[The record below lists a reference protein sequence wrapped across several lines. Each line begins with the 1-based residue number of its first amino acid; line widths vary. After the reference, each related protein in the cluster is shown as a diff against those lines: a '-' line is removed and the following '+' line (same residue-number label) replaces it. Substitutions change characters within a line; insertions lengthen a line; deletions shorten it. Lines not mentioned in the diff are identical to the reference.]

1 MNVDYDG
8 QKLLIKDLEMLER
21 ACQSDTQLL
30 QDDNI
35 PTLLDWD
42 RIQKQIDEATSKTPE
57 KNIDVKG
64 SILPYLRLP
73 LTIHPWKRG
82 CFVHKCLDRC
92 RSVSR
97 TTLEKFGA
105 CFGMIGAV
113 FVALPATVAYTFATN
128 AMFLVGDIF
137 LLTLF
142 LRDGRNWLIVQYSVF
157 GVLAF
162 WGVCNNLPGVLL

>member
-1 MNVDYDG
+1 MS
-8 QKLLIKDLEMLER
+8 
-21 ACQSDTQLL
+21 SDML
-30 QDDNI
+30 QDDNKVI
-35 PTLLDWD
+35 HNSVTGSCYPVKDHSSKYDSKKVIKGLWKKDF
-42 RIQKQIDEATSKTPE
+42 QKTE
-57 KNIDVKG
+57 KNIDEKG
-64 SILPYLRLP
+64 SILPDLRLP
-73 LTIHPWKRG
+73 HIIYPTKRG

>member
-1 MNVDYDG
+1 MSSDISKDEKIIHNPVTGSEYKVRDHSSKYG
-8 QKLLIKDLEMLER
+8 IKKDLKGLW
-21 ACQSDTQLL
+21 
-30 QDDNI
+30 QD
-35 PTLLDWD
+35 
-42 RIQKQIDEATSKTPE
+42 QKKNPL
-57 KNIDVKG
+57 KNIDEKG
-64 SILPYLRLP
+64 SILPDLRLP

-82 CFVHKCLDRC
+82 GFVQKCLDRC

-105 CFGMIGAV
+105 CFGMAGAV

-162 WGVCNNLPGVLL
+162 WGVCNNLPGVLQ

>member
-1 MNVDYDG
+1 MSED
-8 QKLLIKDLEMLER
+8 
-21 ACQSDTQLL
+21 C
-30 QDDNI
+30 I

-42 RIQKQIDEATSKTPE
+42 RIEKEIRELDQNGYQ

-64 SILPYLRLP
+64 SILPDLKCP
-73 LTIHPWKRG
+73 LMIHPLKIRMNLG
-82 CFVHKCLDRC
+82 KCLDRC

>member
-1 MNVDYDG
+1 MPGTDET
-8 QKLLIKDLEMLER
+8 I
-21 ACQSDTQLL
+21 L
-30 QDDNI
+30 QDDKIIHNPVTGSEYKVRDHSSKYGI
-35 PTLLDWD
+35 KKDLKGLWQD
-42 RIQKQIDEATSKTPE
+42 QKKNPL
-57 KNIDVKG
+57 KNIDEKG
-64 SILPYLRLP
+64 SILPDLRLP
-73 LTIHPWKRG
+73 HIIYPTKRG

>member
-1 MNVDYDG
+1 MSSDISKDEKIIHNPVTGSQYKVRDHSSKYLEKKNRKK
-8 QKLLIKDLEMLER
+8 KL
-21 ACQSDTQLL
+21 
-30 QDDNI
+30 
-35 PTLLDWD
+35 W
-42 RIQKQIDEATSKTPE
+42 
-57 KNIDVKG
+57 KNINEKG
-64 SILPYLRLP
+64 SKNDDLKLPHIIYP
-73 LTIHPWKRG
+73 TKRG

>member
-1 MNVDYDG
+1 MT
-8 QKLLIKDLEMLER
+8 MLN
-21 ACQSDTQLL
+21 L
-30 QDDNI
+30 N
-35 PTLLDWD
+35 
-42 RIQKQIDEATSKTPE
+42 EARSKTPI
-57 KNIDVKG
+57 KNINEKG
-64 SILPYLRLP
+64 SILPDLKSSLM
-73 LTIHPWKRG
+73 IHPLKMRMNLG
-82 CFVHKCLDRC
+82 KCLDRC
-92 RSVSR
+92 RSISR

-113 FVALPATVAYTFATN
+113 FVALPATVAYTFAAN